1 MNILFFAENSPYL
14 AIRVGGAENS
24 MRLMAEG
31 LAASGH
37 HVTFASLRPDVTP
50 RTRSFRRNGV
60 EVLLLP
66 AIRRSL
72 AQRLLRRLGRA
83 GAAPAARLRAAGWR
97 RLGHR
102 LFGSRLFGGAR
113 IDILYAFY
121 ELSFLT
127 EAIAARDGGGQP
139 GMKPGMKIVMRMAGL
154 GWQEEVQR
162 ASSGAGLAEV
172 AGIFNAVDAVNYL
185 SPSSRTLVETR
196 AHALGLDLRP
206 RASFLADIG
215 VDVGNVPR
223 LWAAPRPGGGLELVV
238 ATRFSAYQKRQDLL
252 VEALGLL
259 AGRLPFHV
267 TMIGSGPT
275 RDAVAARCH
284 ALGLT
289 QAVTIVPFMAQ
300 EKLWETMAGAD
311 LLCHPC
317 DYEGV
322 SKVILEAMMVGLP
335 VLASDV
341 APLPDYVIEG
351 ETGFR
356 VANSPE
362 AWADRLVWLA
372 GNKALLAPVSARA
385 RAFVEDRYSVA
396 RNLAVYEARFSAL
409 AASPSSAK
417 PSGA

>member
-31 LAASGH
+31 LAARGH

-50 RTRSFRRNGV
+50 RARSFRRNGV

-72 AQRLLRRLGRA
+72 AQRALRRLGRA
-83 GAAPAARLRAAGWR
+83 GAGPAARLRAAGWR
-97 RLGHR
+97 RLGR
-102 LFGSRLFGGAR
+102 RLFGGAR

-127 EAIAARDGGGQP
+127 EAIAARDGGHQ
-139 GMKPGMKIVMRMAGL
+139 PGMKIVMRMAGL

-185 SPSSRTLVETR
+185 SPSSRALVEER
-196 AHALGLDLRP
+196 AAALGLDFRP
-206 RASFLADIG
+206 RAAFLADIG

-223 LWAAPRPGGGLELVV
+223 LWAAPRPGDGLELVV

-259 AGRLPFHV
+259 RGRLPFHV

-275 RDAVAARCH
+275 RDAVAARRD
-284 ALGLT
+284 ALGLAE
-289 QAVTIVPFMAQ
+289 AVTIVPFMAQ
-300 EKLWETMAGAD
+300 ETLWQTMAGAD

-356 VANSPE
+356 VANDPA
-362 AWADRLVWLA
+362 AWADRLAALA
-372 GNKALLAPVSARA
+372 ADKARLAPVSTRA
-385 RAFVEDRYSVA
+385 RAFVEDHYAVA
-396 RNLAVYEARFSAL
+396 RNLAVYEARFAEL
-409 AASPSSAK
+409 ASSPSSATK
-417 PSGA
+417 PSGE

>member
-31 LAASGH
+31 LAARGH

-50 RTRSFRRNGV
+50 RARSFRQNGV

-72 AQRLLRRLGRA
+72 AQRALRRMGRA
-83 GAAPAARLRAAGWR
+83 GAGPAARLRAAGWR
-97 RLGHR
+97 RLGR
-102 LFGSRLFGGAR
+102 QLFGRQLFGGGR

-127 EAIAARDGGGQP
+127 EAIAARDGTRQ
-139 GMKPGMKIVMRMAGL
+139 PGMKIVMRMAGL

-185 SPSSRTLVETR
+185 SPSSRALVEER
-196 AHALGLDLRP
+196 AAALGLDFRP
-206 RASFLADIG
+206 RAAFLADIG
-215 VDVGNVPR
+215 VDVDNVPR
-223 LWAAPRPGGGLELVV
+223 LWAAPRPEDGLELVV

-259 AGRLPFHV
+259 KGRLPFHV

-275 RDAVAARCH
+275 RDAVVARRD
-284 ALGLT
+284 ALGLAG
-289 QAVTIVPFMAQ
+289 AVEIVPFMAQ
-300 EKLWETMAGAD
+300 DGLWATMAKAD